1 MLSSIV
7 KINFFLILDKSV
19 ENLVQLSFQE
29 KQMARL
35 MIYLEFFMHNI
46 AYNMVIKPSGFV
58 ISKI

>member
-35 MIYLEFFMHNI
+35 MIYLKLFMHNI
-46 AYNMVIKPSGFV
+46 AYNMVIKPSDFV